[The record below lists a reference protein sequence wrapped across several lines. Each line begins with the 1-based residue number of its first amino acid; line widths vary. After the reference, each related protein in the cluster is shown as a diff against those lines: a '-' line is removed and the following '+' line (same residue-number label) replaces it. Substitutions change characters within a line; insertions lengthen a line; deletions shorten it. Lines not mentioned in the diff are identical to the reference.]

1 MEKGQKKMKYKQTK
15 CEKIPYST
23 YVNILENDNQITLI
37 INHPYKNMQENE
49 ANFEALALIYKCAN
63 PNAIITI
70 QFKEQEWDGQF
81 IKYTNNKQNDNL
93 INAYLRFLYRIVIFK
108 QAFPDWVILAK
119 ENQKEVLRFE
129 NLFLEALA
137 NNAVTNNI
145 PNSEPSFNVNKR
157 RRTRN

>member
-1 MEKGQKKMKYKQTK
+1 
-15 CEKIPYST
+15 
-23 YVNILENDNQITLI
+23 
-37 INHPYKNMQENE
+37 MQENE